1 MAGTAP
7 AILTLGKNVKNS
19 FPGYFALVM
28 ATGIVSIAA
37 DLLALE
43 LIALVLFWLNVGFFA
58 ILLCIF
64 FLRLFLYFPVVVDE
78 IVDHQKGPP
87 HFTLIAGTCII
98 GNQVMMVFNQPQVAK
113 ALLIFASVS
122 WVIIIYTFFTS
133 ITIKK
138 DKPHL
143 EEGISGSWLLSIVST
158 QAIAVLIVLITPF
171 TTHREVLLFIALV
184 LYLVGC
190 SLYIYTMLLIFY
202 RLSFFE
208 LTASELGAPYWINM
222 GATAI
227 TTLAGS
233 MLMLNAQEWV
243 FLSDILSFLKGFTL
257 FFWCVGTW
265 WIPLLLI
272 LGTWRH
278 LVVKVALPTTAQGYN
293 PSYWGMVFP
302 LGMYTVCTIRLSQA
316 LGIDFLLVIPKY
328 FIYVAFAGW
337 FFVLVGMLRQLSR
350 SFRSG
355 SATQNANVH
364 PPVSG

>member
-1 MAGTAP
+1 MAIKQRIADF
-7 AILTLGKNVKNS
+7 
-19 FPGYFALVM
+19 FPGYFSLVM
-28 ATGIVSIAA
+28 ATGIISIAA
-37 DLLALE
+37 RLLHMETLGR
-43 LIALVLFWLNVGFFA
+43 LLLWLNFIFFA
-58 ILLCIF
+58 ILLVVF
-64 FLRLFLYFPVVVDE
+64 FLRLFLCFRKVADE

-87 HFTLIAGTCII
+87 HFTLIAGTCIV
-98 GNQVMMVFNQPQVAK
+98 GNQVMIFFNQPAVAK
-113 ALLIFASVS
+113 ALLIFASAS

-133 ITIKK
+133 ITIRKH
-138 DKPHL
+138 KPHL
-143 EEGISGSWLLSIVST
+143 EKGISGSWLLSIVST
-158 QAIAVLIVLITPF
+158 QAVAILIILVSPF
-171 TTHREVLLFIALV
+171 AAHRDVLLFVALS

-233 MLMLNAQEWV
+233 MLMLNAQEWI

-278 LVVKVALPTTAQGYN
+278 LVVKVALPTTPHGYN

-302 LGMYTVCTIRLSQA
+302 LGMYTVCTFRLSEA
-316 LGIDFLLVIPKY
+316 IGVDFLMLIPKY
-328 FIYVAFAGW
+328 FIYVAVAGW
-337 FFVLVGMLRQLSR
+337 FFVFIGMFRQLTKSLQSR
-350 SFRSG
+350 PTS
-355 SATQNANVH
+355 
-364 PPVSG
+364 